1 MIFAF
6 NDTDKFT
13 YYEDNFNKNQIKAT
27 FKKIDSNSSTKK
39 NKAQNKF
46 VSNDPELE
54 LTINA
59 LKNSLI
65 NLKKSI
71 TDFKEYKIS
80 KNNRPHFQLYAQT
93 KSIRKTID
101 NLNKTLSIWKK
112 YNKHVH
118 WNKQQSDVPINVK
131 KNLIHLNK
139 QLIKFN
145 KKTYKLLKNNKKGQY
160 NFSFVNY

>member
-13 YYEDNFNKNQIKAT
+13 YYEDNFNKNQIKTT
-27 FKKIDSNSSTKK
+27 FKKIGSNTSTKK
-39 NKAQNKF
+39 NRAQAKF

-54 LTINA
+54 LTITN

-65 NLKKSI
+65 SLKKKMTHFRKNEI
-71 TDFKEYKIS
+71 PNDS
-80 KNNRPHFQLYAQT
+80 KPHFQLYVQT
-93 KSIRKTID
+93 KPIRKTID
-101 NLNKTLSIWKK
+101 KLNKTLSIWKK

-118 WNKQQSDVPINVK
+118 WSKKKSDVPMDVK
-131 KNLIHLNK
+131 NNLVHLNN

-145 KKTYKLLKNNKKGQY
+145 KKTYELLKNNRKGQF
-160 NFSFVNY
+160 NFSFVN